1 MKFKFYE
8 YEKCS
13 SCIKARKWM
22 DAHEIAYDPI
32 PIRQQPPS
40 RQELNLL
47 LEVHEGNVRKLFNTS
62 GMDYRVMN
70 MKDRLL
76 DLSEAE
82 AIDLLNKNGNLIKRP
97 VLIGRGIGLQG
108 FHPENWDKVFK

>member
-1 MKFKFYE
+1 
-8 YEKCS
+8 
-13 SCIKARKWM
+13 
-22 DAHEIAYDPI
+22 
-32 PIRQQPPS
+32 
-40 RQELNLL
+40 
-47 LEVHEGNVRKLFNTS
+47 
-62 GMDYRVMN
+62 MDYRAMN